1 MWCIPK
7 ITVEYR
13 RRMYAILD
21 LYAEPYDP
29 KMPLIGIDEKPKPLR
44 GEKRAPIP
52 MKPGSPEKYDYE
64 YIRNGKANIFV
75 ATEPRAGRR
84 ITKVT
89 DRRTKKDFAEYMK
102 EIVDDE
108 YPDADV
114 IRVVLDNLNTHFPSS
129 FYEAFDKIEAER
141 ILKRL
146 EFHYTPKHASWLNV
160 AEIEIGVMDTECTG
174 RRIVDKETLTR
185 QVAAWTKRRNMAKKK
200 IDWRFTR
207 QDADKKLG
215 KHYVT

>member
-13 RRMYAILD
+13 RRMYTILD
-21 LYAEPYDP
+21 IYAKPYDP
-29 KMPLIGIDEKPKPLR
+29 KRPLIGMDEKPKPLH
-44 GEKRAPIP
+44 GEKRASIP

-114 IRVVLDNLNTHFPSS
+114 IRVVLDNLNTHFQSS
-129 FYEAFDKIEAER
+129 FYETFDKIEAER

-174 RRIVDKETLTR
+174 RRIGDKETLTR
-185 QVAAWTKRRNMAKKK
+185 QIAAWTKRRNRAKKK
-200 IDWRFTR
+200 IDWGFTR

-215 KHYVT
+215 KYYVT

>member
-1 MWCIPK
+1 
-7 ITVEYR
+7 
-13 RRMYAILD
+13 MYDILD

-29 KMPLIGIDEKPKPLR
+29 KRPLIGIDEKPKPLR
-44 GEKRAPIP
+44 GEKRASIP

-89 DRRTKKDFAEYMK
+89 DRRTKTDFAEYMK
-102 EIVDDE
+102 EIVDDD
-108 YPDADV
+108 YPNADV

-129 FYEAFDKIEAER
+129 FYEAFDKSEAER
-141 ILKRL
+141 ILKKL

-174 RRIVDKETLTR
+174 RRIRDKETLTR
-185 QVAAWTKRRNMAKKK
+185 QVAAWTKRRNRTKKK
-200 IDWRFTR
+200 INWSFTR
-207 QDADKKLG
+207 QDADKKLR

>member
-1 MWCIPK
+1 
-7 ITVEYR
+7 
-13 RRMYAILD
+13 MYDILE

-29 KMPLIGIDEKPKPLR
+29 KRPVIGMDEKPKPLH
-44 GEKRAPIP
+44 GEKRVPIP
-52 MKPGSPEKYDYE
+52 MKSGSPEKYDYE

-75 ATEPRAGRR
+75 ATEPKAGKR

-89 DRRTKKDFAEYMK
+89 NRRTKKDFAKCMK

-114 IRVVLDNLNTHFPSS
+114 IRVTLDNLNTHFPSS
-129 FYEAFDKIEAER
+129 FYETFGKTEAKR
-141 ILKRL
+141 ILKKL

-160 AEIEIGVMDTECTG
+160 AEIEIGAMDTECTG
-174 RRIVDKETLTR
+174 RRIANKDILAREVK
-185 QVAAWTKRRNMAKKK
+185 AWTKRRNKAKKK
-200 IDWRFTR
+200 IDWIFTR